1 MMPDPQ
7 SFILFL
13 IEAKKNT
20 YAGSGRPAPSS
31 RPASHDL
38 AYARDD
44 YYYHDTYLGGLD
56 FAGEEAVWQAGEPL
70 WSMNYYGRMLA
81 GEIPEEFGEF
91 LKSALRAVPP
101 EAPFRGPA
109 SFDQADFHYICAW
122 QGDLSFFSG
131 RESIAYRGVEIYELL
146 FHGGD
151 IR

>member
-1 MMPDPQ
+1 MISDPQ
-7 SFILFL
+7 TFVLFL
-13 IEAKKNT
+13 IEAKKHT
-20 YAGSGRPAPSS
+20 YAGGAEPAPST

-38 AYARDD
+38 SYERGD

-81 GEIPEEFGEF
+81 GEIPEAFGDF
-91 LKSALRAVPP
+91 LKAALSAVPP

-109 SFDQADFHYICAW
+109 SYDQGELHYACHW

-131 RESIAYRGVEIYELL
+131 RETISYRGTVIYELL